1 MDSCSTHIFFRQNNN
16 ASAEYASKQLGKA
29 DMYESTSN
37 LSYGASDVRDGQQH
51 GQQRHLRELVLPS
64 EIQALPDL
72 HGYIRF
78 GKGLPVSKFELKYKE
93 RKSVADPF
101 VEDTD
106 KLHRLDDIVT
116 NPNRNRATGDVD
128 ESPDRFN
135 QPEKAQ
141 EQEKTTSKHVD
152 PLGSFDIPNDQ
163 QIEAEKAERQ
173 AQDDLRSWSM
183 EPLDFDMND
192 GR

>member
-1 MDSCSTHIFFRQNNN
+1 M
-16 ASAEYASKQLGKA
+16 L
-29 DMYESTSN
+29 
-37 LSYGASDVRDGQQH
+37 
-51 GQQRHLRELVLPS
+51 
-64 EIQALPDL
+64 
-72 HGYIRF
+72 
-78 GKGLPVSKFELKYKE
+78 
-93 RKSVADPF
+93 
-101 VEDTD
+101 
-106 KLHRLDDIVT
+106 
-116 NPNRNRATGDVD
+116 RNRVVIEPQNCHPSVQKHKLGGVD